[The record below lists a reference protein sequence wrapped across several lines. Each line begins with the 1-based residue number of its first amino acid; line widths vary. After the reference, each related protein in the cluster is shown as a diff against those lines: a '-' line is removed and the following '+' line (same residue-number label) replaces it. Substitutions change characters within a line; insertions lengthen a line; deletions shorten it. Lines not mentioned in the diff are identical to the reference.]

1 MASVAAVN
9 GFARFSRGLGVP
21 LLMLTMLG
29 MMIVPMHPFALD
41 TLFTF
46 NIALSLAILLTVV
59 YVQRPLEFAVF
70 PTVLLI
76 VTLLRLALNIASTRV
91 VLLEGHT
98 GTGAAGR
105 VIEAFGNFVIGGD
118 YAVGLVVFSILVIIN
133 FVVVTKGAGRV
144 SEVTARFTLDS
155 MPGKQMA
162 IDADLNAGLIDQNEA
177 RQRRQEV
184 REEADFYGAM
194 DGSSKFVRGD
204 AIAGILILFI
214 NIIGGLVI
222 GTVRHDMGLSAAM
235 QNYTLLTIGDGLV
248 AQIPSL
254 LLSTAVAV
262 IITRVSKP
270 QDMARQMLSQ
280 IFADPRVL
288 GVTAG
293 VMLTLGLI
301 PGMPNFAFLTLAA
314 GAGYGAWRSA
324 RRQPESAEPAAE
336 SAEPEQPAQP
346 KELSWDDVSPVDT
359 VGLEVGYRLIPLVDR
374 NRGGPLVS
382 RIKGVRKKLTE
393 ELGFLIPAVHI
404 RDNLDLA
411 PVGYRISLMGV
422 PVGEGEVHMDKELAI
437 NPGQVF
443 GELQGIATKD
453 PAFGMQAVWIDPSQ
467 NEEAQMLGYTVVDAS
482 TVVATHISQL
492 LSTHAAE
499 LLGHEEAQQL
509 LDKLGET
516 APKLVE
522 ELTPKTL
529 PMATVVRVLQM
540 LLAENIPVRNIRR
553 IAETLTEQGPKTQDP
568 EQLVAAVR
576 VALGRSIVQGVAGMR
591 EELPVLTLEPEL
603 EQLLTESTRN
613 GATAGLEPGLVER
626 IHRVLSENAE
636 RQEAAGEPAVLLVAP
651 GIRPWLSKLMRGIRN
666 LHVLAYNEIPEDK
679 QIRMVGA
686 VGN

>member
-1 MASVAAVN
+1 
-9 GFARFSRGLGVP
+9 
-21 LLMLTMLG
+21 
-29 MMIVPMHPFALD
+29 
-41 TLFTF
+41 
-46 NIALSLAILLTVV
+46 
-59 YVQRPLEFAVF
+59 
-70 PTVLLI
+70 
-76 VTLLRLALNIASTRV
+76 
-91 VLLEGHT
+91 
-98 GTGAAGR
+98 
-105 VIEAFGNFVIGGD
+105 
-118 YAVGLVVFSILVIIN
+118 
-133 FVVVTKGAGRV
+133 
-144 SEVTARFTLDS
+144 
-155 MPGKQMA
+155 
-162 IDADLNAGLIDQNEA
+162 
-177 RQRRQEV
+177 
-184 REEADFYGAM
+184 
-194 DGSSKFVRGD
+194 
-204 AIAGILILFI
+204 
-214 NIIGGLVI
+214 
-222 GTVRHDMGLSAAM
+222 
-235 QNYTLLTIGDGLV
+235 
-248 AQIPSL
+248 
-254 LLSTAVAV
+254 
-262 IITRVSKP
+262 
-270 QDMARQMLSQ
+270 
-280 IFADPRVL
+280 
-288 GVTAG
+288 
-293 VMLTLGLI
+293 
-301 PGMPNFAFLTLAA
+301 
-314 GAGYGAWRSA
+314 
-324 RRQPESAEPAAE
+324 
-336 SAEPEQPAQP
+336 
-346 KELSWDDVSPVDT
+346 
-359 VGLEVGYRLIPLVDR
+359 VDR

-540 LLAENIPVRNIRR
+540 LLAENIPVRNSRR
-553 IAETLTEQGPKTQDP
+553 IAETLTEQGPKTQEP

-651 GIRPWLSKLMRGIRN
+651 GIRPWLAKLMRGIRN

-686 VGN
+686 VGH

>member
-1 MASVAAVN
+1 
-9 GFARFSRGLGVP
+9 
-21 LLMLTMLG
+21 
-29 MMIVPMHPFALD
+29 
-41 TLFTF
+41 
-46 NIALSLAILLTVV
+46 
-59 YVQRPLEFAVF
+59 
-70 PTVLLI
+70 
-76 VTLLRLALNIASTRV
+76 
-91 VLLEGHT
+91 
-98 GTGAAGR
+98 
-105 VIEAFGNFVIGGD
+105 
-118 YAVGLVVFSILVIIN
+118 
-133 FVVVTKGAGRV
+133 
-144 SEVTARFTLDS
+144 
-155 MPGKQMA
+155 
-162 IDADLNAGLIDQNEA
+162 
-177 RQRRQEV
+177 V

-194 DGSSKFVRGD
+194 DGTSKFVRGD

-214 NIIGGLVI
+214 NIIGGLFI
-222 GTVRHDMGLSAAM
+222 GTLRHDMDVSAAM

-324 RRQPESAEPAAE
+324 RRPAETAEPAE
-336 SAEPEQPAQP
+336 EPAEPEQPGQP

-393 ELGFLIPAVHI
+393 ELGFLVPAVHI

-411 PVGYRISLMGV
+411 PVAYRISLMGV
-422 PVGEGEVHMDKELAI
+422 PVGEGEVHVDKELAI

-453 PAFGMQAVWIDPSQ
+453 PAFGMAAVWIDPSQ

-499 LLGHEEAQQL
+499 LLGHEEAQHL

-529 PMATVVRVLQM
+529 PMATVVKVLQM

-553 IAETLTEQGPKTQDP
+553 IAETLTEQGPKSQDP
-568 EQLVAAVR
+568 EQLLAAVR

-613 GATAGLEPGLVER
+613 GAAAGLEPGLVER

-651 GIRPWLSKLMRGIRN
+651 GLRQWLAKLMRGIRN